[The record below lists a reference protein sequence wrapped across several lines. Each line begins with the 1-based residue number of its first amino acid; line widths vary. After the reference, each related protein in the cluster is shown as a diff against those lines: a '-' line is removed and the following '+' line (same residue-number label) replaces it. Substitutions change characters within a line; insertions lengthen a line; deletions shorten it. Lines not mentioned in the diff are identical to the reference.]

1 MAIYH
6 FSAQIISRSSGKSSV
21 GASAYRSGE
30 RIEDKRTGM
39 IHDYTRKKGI
49 EYTEILAPTNAPSWA
64 KNRSKLWNEVEKIEK
79 SKKSQLAR
87 EINIALPKELNKEEQ
102 IKLTKEFAKNTFVDK
117 GMIAD
122 IAIHDNKEGNP
133 HAHIMLTLRAFD
145 ENGEWL
151 SKQKKEYILDKD
163 GNKQYNKKTKTYK
176 CKTVKTT
183 DWDNKENLEK
193 WREEWSNHINKS
205 LERNKISEKV
215 DHRSYIEQGIDKIA
229 TKHEGYVVRKM
240 ESKGKETE
248 IGTYNKQVKEQ
259 NKMLELI
266 NKQLKIYTNKKGVI
280 KDERGIENNGD
291 GNENIGINGGVGTEG
306 KGIRAEGTGS
316 TSNVD
321 WSAIRYNV
329 KGEGNRVSEQFSDGI
344 TGEIQRKVRGVKE
357 RTDRAVGKDRKK
369 DIGINR
375 EQQISRGSSKS
386 RSDGDKEKH
395 KSSSERIQQ
404 QGTSR
409 NVEYER

>member
-39 IHDYTRKKGI
+39 IHDYTRRKGI

-102 IKLTKEFAKNTFVDK
+102 IKLIKEFTKNTFVDK

-122 IAIHDNKEGNP
+122 IAIHDNKGGNP

-151 SKQKKEYILDKD
+151 AKQKKEYILDKD

-183 DWDNKENLEK
+183 DWDNKENLEL
-193 WREEWSNHINKS
+193 WREEWANYINKS
-205 LERNKISEKV
+205 LERNGVNERV
-215 DHRSYIEQGIDKIA
+215 DHRSYLEQGVEKVA

-240 ESKGKETE
+240 EGKGKETE
-248 IGTYNKQVKEQ
+248 IGNYNKKVKEQ
-259 NKMLELI
+259 NKMIELI
-266 NKQLKIYTNKKGVI
+266 NKQLKIYKKQKGEF
-280 KDERGIENNGD
+280 KNERGIADNGV
-291 GNENIGINGGVGTEG
+291 GNESIGINRGTGTET
-306 KGIRAEGTGS
+306 KGIRAEVTGS

-321 WSAIRYNV
+321 WSAVRYNV
-329 KGEGNRVSEQFSDGI
+329 KGEGNRISEQSSDGI
-344 TGEIQRKVRGVKE
+344 TGEIQRQVRGVKE
-357 RTDRAVGKDRKK
+357 RTDRAIGKDRKE
-369 DIGINR
+369 DTGVNR
-375 EQQISRGSSKS
+375 EQQISGRSSKS
-386 RSDGDKEKH
+386 RSNGDKEKH
-395 KSSSERIQQ
+395 KSSSERIQRQ
-404 QGTSR
+404 STSR